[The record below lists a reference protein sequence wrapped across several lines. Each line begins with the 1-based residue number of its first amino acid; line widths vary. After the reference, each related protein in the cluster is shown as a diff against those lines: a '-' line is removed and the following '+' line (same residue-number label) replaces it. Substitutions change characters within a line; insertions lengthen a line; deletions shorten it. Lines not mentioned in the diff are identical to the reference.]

1 MEYLREIGP
10 DTMVPC
16 FSINIKGNKDVKL
29 VNDIVQAVFK
39 DLCMSDDRVS
49 AFRFP
54 MLVTASTYNH
64 HDHSTALKEFKKRL
78 GVRKRITVSIDVRW
92 MCIIDQ

>member
-1 MEYLREIGP
+1 MDYLREVGP

-16 FSINIKGNKDVKL
+16 FSFNIKGNSDINL
-29 VNDIVQAVFK
+29 VNNIVQAVFK

-49 AFRFP
+49 SFRFP

-64 HDHSTALKEFKKRL
+64 HIHSTALKQFKKRL
-78 GVRKRITVSIDVRW
+78 GVFKNDEL
-92 MCIIDQ
+92 

>member
-1 MEYLREIGP
+1 MSYLKEIGP
-10 DTMVPC
+10 DIMVSC
-16 FSINIKGNKDVKL
+16 FSINVKGNKEVKL

-39 DLCMSDDRVS
+39 DLCMSNDRVS

-54 MLVTASTYNH
+54 MLVTASTCQH

-78 GVRKRITVSIDVRW
+78 GVRYQTV
-92 MCIIDQ
+92 